1 MDNQFSQPALLLPAI
16 PSDFESKAG
25 SSRVDFARALFSLL
39 ASARITGINP
49 TSPQPYDLTT
59 LQAAVEELQASPQPK
74 FRSILKDGVA
84 NASIIVPFAD
94 IGTEAYFVN
103 VVFVTPDT
111 NINTVTWSV
120 VDDSQQSDQVT
131 IRIDG
136 DASTYGILVNIIEKV
151 N

>member
-1 MDNQFSQPALLLPAI
+1 MDNVFSQPGLDLPEI

-25 SSRVDFARALFSLL
+25 SSRVDFVKAIWELL
-39 ASARITGINP
+39 ATARIKGITP
-49 TSPQPYDLTT
+49 TSPQPYDLTS
-59 LQAAVEELQASPQPK
+59 LQAAVEELQQNPQPK
-74 FRSILKDGVA
+74 FRSVLKDGVA
-84 NASIIVPFAD
+84 NATITVAFPD
-94 IGTEAYFVN
+94 IGTAAYFVN

-120 VDDSQQSDQVT
+120 VDNSQTTNEVK

-136 DASTYGILVNIIEKV
+136 DASTYKVLVNIIEKV